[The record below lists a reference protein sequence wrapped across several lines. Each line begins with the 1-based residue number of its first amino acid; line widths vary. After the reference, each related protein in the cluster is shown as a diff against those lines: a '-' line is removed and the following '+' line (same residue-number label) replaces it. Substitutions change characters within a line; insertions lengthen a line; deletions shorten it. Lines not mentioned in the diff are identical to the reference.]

1 MYVGYVSLFV
11 CVCVCVCVCVR
22 VCVCVLVSLC
32 VFIRETRRN
41 APQVNVVTMIGLSY
55 SSPLNYMNA
64 YLRFRYSLLAF
75 LCKTKLLKVIKVVH
89 ALFILTS

>member
-11 CVCVCVCVCVR
+11 CVGGVCACVR
-22 VCVCVLVSLC
+22 VCARLFPCACLL
-32 VFIRETRRN
+32 ETRRN
-41 APQVNVVTMIGLSY
+41 APQVNVVTMISY
-55 SSPLNYMNA
+55 SPLNYMNA